1 MIRWIPWLQITM
13 WKEQPVK
20 CCSVRFQLR
29 NNFRTFHVCPWVFAV
44 LYPLQASK
52 NEVQTFP
59 NYFTVINH
67 IHLYICNSVFSAYEL
82 VVAVLSLSFWN
93 AKPKIENS
101 ATPWLLDLCLS
112 HWLHYREKVKHRAH
126 CTLPGSPQPKR
137 IQRKQPPSPP
147 PSIRSL
153 IPNPPKA
160 FFIPDACIALGLL
173 GLVVLESTVSQ
184 RNQDMKLS
192 SKKTRPQ

>member
-20 CCSVRFQLR
+20 CCSVRLQLR

-147 PSIRSL
+147 PL
-153 IPNPPKA
+153 YQEPNPQSSQSFLHTWCLHRSRVA
-160 FFIPDACIALGLL
+160 GVGGLGVDRFTAKPRHETIL
-173 GLVVLESTVSQ
+173 
-184 RNQDMKLS
+184 
-192 SKKTRPQ
+192 KKN